1 MDDLIAGFK
10 INDLTNNEAIK
21 SNIGIKECHITVN
34 KKGDLPILYTDSTKK
49 TDREGSE
56 ITAEHSSSN
65 DVYGIPRTVMM
76 SFLTDVVTIL
86 LDDENIERIVE
97 MSWTK
102 KTPLHMEA
110 MEHQR
115 DIMVRTCVC
124 VRERDRQRVCVCV
137 CVYMYVCVCVC
148 V

>member
-21 SNIGIKECHITVN
+21 SNIGIKANKIELK
-34 KKGDLPILYTDSTKK
+34 KKGDLPILYMDGTKK
-49 TDREGSE
+49 TDRDGAE

-65 DVYGIPRTVMM
+65 DVYGIPRKVIM

-86 LDDENIERIVE
+86 LDEENIERIVE
-97 MSWTK
+97 SSWTK

-115 DIMVRTCVC
+115 DIMVR
-124 VRERDRQRVCVCV
+124 DCVCV
-137 CVYMYVCVCVC
+137 CV
-148 V
+148 